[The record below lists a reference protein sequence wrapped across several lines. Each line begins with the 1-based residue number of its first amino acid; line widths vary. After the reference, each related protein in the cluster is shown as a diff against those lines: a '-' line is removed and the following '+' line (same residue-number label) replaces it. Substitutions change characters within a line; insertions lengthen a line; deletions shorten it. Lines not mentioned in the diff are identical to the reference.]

1 MESLNA
7 VKTNSL
13 IAIELSQLQKQLRQV
28 SENRELCD
36 GEFAGALKP
45 QIAISEI
52 LRVIPSPPTDIQ
64 PMLDAHTDSLGSTI
78 PVKARTGRV
87 P

>member
-28 SENRELCD
+28 SENRELRD
-36 GEFAGALKP
+36 GEFAEALKP
-45 QIAISEI
+45 QTAISEI
-52 LRVIPSPPTDIQ
+52 LRVIASSPTDIQ
-64 PMLDAHTDSLGSTI
+64 PVLDARDRRSRLNHSGQSTHSD
-78 PVKARTGRV
+78 V
-87 P
+87 

>member
-13 IAIELSQLQKQLRQV
+13 IAIELSQLQKQ
-28 SENRELCD
+28 NRELRD
-36 GEFAGALKP
+36 GKFAGALKP
-45 QIAISEI
+45 QTAISEI
-52 LRVIPSPPTDIQ
+52 LRVIPNSPTDIQ

-78 PVKARTGRV
+78 PVKVRTGRV

>member
-28 SENRELCD
+28 SENRELRD

-45 QIAISEI
+45 QIAISKI

-64 PMLDAHTDSLGSTI
+64 PMLDAHSDSLGSTI
-78 PVKARTGRV
+78 PVKVRTGRV